1 MNSILK
7 NSLIIFFSLMVTS
20 MPVLALDLD
29 LSVDEEIKKK
39 YDTSK
44 LQYDVLPA
52 LPKVDSTK
60 TITPQNQ
67 QQVLQLQPL
76 YQKRPRLIL
85 SKPQMS
91 QKQI

>member
-39 YDTSK
+39 YNTSK

-60 TITPQNQ
+60 ITTDRKS
-67 QQVLQLQPL
+67 VV
-76 YQKRPRLIL
+76 
-85 SKPQMS
+85 
-91 QKQI
+91 